1 MIHVKYDVNIDD
13 SSQAIKDVKSSS
25 QSALEISIINL
36 KRPKSRIKL
45 AHSFHALIAIHIV
58 NESSK
63 SNHTHANQKNDEA
76 IGKWL
81 LRSSL

>member
-13 SSQAIKDVKSSS
+13 SSQAIKYVESSS

-36 KRPKSRIKL
+36 KRAKSGIKL

-58 NESSK
+58 NENPK
-63 SNHTHANQKNDEA
+63 SNHTHANQENNQA
-76 IGKWL
+76 IIQRL
-81 LRSSL
+81 FF